1 MVTCIDLMYN
11 ILQCFSFGWIIIYC
25 VSKHS
30 SFCWC
35 NYIFHSSCLHHRMV
49 VIKAPHAYRR
59 LSEWNEDYLQS
70 AYIWTLA
77 APRLSF
83 HVWPRYTGG
92 CPTCSANADGF
103 NGFTVHLEHH
113 DVAMIQC
120 TRQLNQ
126 FTKNGIPLRKLNNSA
141 RVIIVGYRIRMKND
155 FPFHRLCI

>member
-11 ILQCFSFGWIIIYC
+11 ILQCFSIGWIIIYC

-77 APRLSF
+77 LLVYHFMFGPEYHKR
-83 HVWPRYTGG
+83 H

-103 NGFTVHLEHH
+103 NGLHRAPLTPRRRDDPMYTSTESVHQER
-113 DVAMIQC
+113 DSSKETQ
-120 TRQLNQ
+120 Q
-126 FTKNGIPLRKLNNSA
+126 FCQGYFR
-141 RVIIVGYRIRMKND
+141 RV
-155 FPFHRLCI
+155 

>member
-1 MVTCIDLMYN
+1 MHI
-11 ILQCFSFGWIIIYC
+11 
-25 VSKHS
+25 
-30 SFCWC
+30 
-35 NYIFHSSCLHHRMV
+35 
-49 VIKAPHAYRR
+49 
-59 LSEWNEDYLQS
+59 EDYLNGMKIIYKVPTFGRS
-70 AYIWTLA
+70 
-77 APRLSF
+77 RLLVYHF
-83 HVWPRYTGG
+83 MFGPGYTGG